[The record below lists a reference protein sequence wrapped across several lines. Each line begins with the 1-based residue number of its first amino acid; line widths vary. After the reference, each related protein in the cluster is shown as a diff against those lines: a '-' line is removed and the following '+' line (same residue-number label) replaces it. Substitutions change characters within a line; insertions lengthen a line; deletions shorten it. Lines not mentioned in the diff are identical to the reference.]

1 MSTAPSCTAACS
13 CTRGAAPQRARRPR
27 CPPRRAALGRSR
39 ALTLTRAQA
48 DRKSTKG
55 KLRLLYECFP
65 MAYLV
70 ERGGGRAISARGR
83 PVLDLQPEKIHER
96 SPIFLGS
103 KADVDRIEE
112 LLPAAA

>member
-1 MSTAPSCTAACS
+1 
-13 CTRGAAPQRARRPR
+13 
-27 CPPRRAALGRSR
+27 
-39 ALTLTRAQA
+39 
-48 DRKSTKG
+48 
-55 KLRLLYECFP
+55 